1 MSAITPRTATQVI
14 FLRVAQK
21 FEEDGVR
28 KRIILAFAG
37 LALLAGCGNQGD
49 KAPGIPTEPKWKGAP
64 YRLALDTKPAKPN
77 PAVITI
83 PPVKYTANPEA
94 LETRVLL
101 AMRFTAPA
109 AAGQE
114 PVEHRMIG
122 SPVDIKGE
130 DGTLPADYMTRA
142 SKGLS
147 EYLDSYCLQGKVNLS
162 LALARSSLNPQA
174 SDAEVDAKRLSDWL
188 PTEVLYKNPHQPK
201 CKP

>member
-174 SDAEVDAKRLSDWL
+174 SDAEVDAKRLSDWM